1 MSKPAPMFIKI
12 QISLALMEY
21 SRDVLRMTTHRELV
35 EREFLKKDYVVTDHL
50 ALQYFELRDNG
61 NRPAGF
67 IVEGIP
73 GISVQRR

>member
-1 MSKPAPMFIKI
+1 MFIKI